1 MNSSKWTSWLGVQK
15 RRVSWPDGY
24 NLTGIKCYAVH
35 LGDEDG
41 CDGLVQSCSVHV
53 DGGTN
58 REHETSDSLVDGQVL
73 FQAAEGDGKG
83 SSADGGR
90 GGGKRE
96 TSLGYFL
103 CELRQPGQS
112 VGSLEQWPGGCAQG
126 SDPGL
131 EDAEEEGEG
140 VFPDDNEV
148 DAGQEDGSVDDEADD
163 HSHHIH
169 AQLPGDH
176 LQVLNGDDLTADETG
191 DTEGRV
197 PVQAQRLQSFP

>member
-1 MNSSKWTSWLGVQK
+1 MG
-15 RRVSWPDGY
+15 
-24 NLTGIKCYAVH
+24 
-35 LGDEDG
+35 
-41 CDGLVQSCSVHV
+41 
-53 DGGTN
+53 
-58 REHETSDSLVDGQVL
+58 
-73 FQAAEGDGKG
+73 
-83 SSADGGR
+83 GGR
-90 GGGKRE
+90 KKE
-96 TSLGYFL
+96 TSLAHFQ

-163 HSHHIH
+163 HGHHIH
-169 AQLPGDH
+169 AQLPADH

-197 PVQAQRLQSFP
+197 PVQVQRLQSFP